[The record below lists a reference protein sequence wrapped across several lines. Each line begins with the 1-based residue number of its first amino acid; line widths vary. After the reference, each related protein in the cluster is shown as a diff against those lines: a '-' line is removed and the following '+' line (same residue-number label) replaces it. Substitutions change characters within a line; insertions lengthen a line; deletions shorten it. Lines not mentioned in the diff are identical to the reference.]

1 MWKMFLLAQAA
12 DAQSCCNGASA
23 RCEECADQKHLHVFP
38 NTLGK
43 LRGEVSNQGRQ
54 IDRQCQHHRTSLGG
68 VVSSLRCL
76 NVFSKTFQMDKVEL
90 SGCAKVLDYFES
102 WTFRLMKARPQVP
115 QQRFGSGPQHVPVGP
130 PAVAAQ
136 FVLHM
141 TPDPL
146 HQVQFLGICW

>member
-1 MWKMFLLAQAA
+1 M
-12 DAQSCCNGASA
+12 
-23 RCEECADQKHLHVFP
+23 
-38 NTLGK
+38 
-43 LRGEVSNQGRQ
+43 GRRRSTPS
-54 IDRQCQHHRTSLGG
+54 IRL
-68 VVSSLRCL
+68 
-76 NVFSKTFQMDKVEL
+76 SKQPL

-115 QQRFGSGPQHVPVGP
+115 QQRFGSGPQRVPVGP

-146 HQVQFLGICW
+146 HQVQLRGIGGQKKGADPALPAPPPGRCPVAFVIA